1 MPQPQERAAVDGAAS
16 NLGAAPIQQAP
27 ATHALSAGQHTPVGS
42 PLNAVRGKK
51 LSATAHA
58 APAPAAA
65 AAAAAE
71 EAPAEDWEE
80 DGVERFVRDV
90 CKLPQYVPAFQGAG
104 IDGAML
110 VGLTDVDLE
119 ELGVANKFHRRKIMQ
134 KIGIA
139 NKAAER

>member
-1 MPQPQERAAVDGAAS
+1 MPA
-16 NLGAAPIQQAP
+16 
-27 ATHALSAGQHTPVGS
+27 
-42 PLNAVRGKK
+42 
-51 LSATAHA
+51 
-58 APAPAAA
+58 
-65 AAAAAE
+65 
-71 EAPAEDWEE
+71 E

-90 CKLPQYVPAFQGAG
+90 CKLPQYVPAFQEAG

-139 NKAAER
+139 DKAAER